1 MNKYIKQF
9 MDDHNLK
16 VEERFKIKDLEGI
29 YWFNCDG
36 ILQYSFGGNL
46 SYKTVLLLNGDLEV
60 EKIKKGPWKPK
71 YTDQFFVISTQG
83 AIHCYKYKGL
93 SWHDY
98 LINHHLVFE
107 TEEEAADYKWFLD
120 KVDEYK
126 QQFDPE
132 RYNYF
137 FNYNPKKERV
147 YRTWDMVCQHQGTT
161 YFGEKENI
169 RKFFEEVG
177 EDRIKKYW
185 FNVWEQKNE

>member
-29 YWFNCDG
+29 YWFDCNGTLFCWT
-36 ILQYSFGGNL
+36 GGNW
-46 SYKTVLLLNGDLEV
+46 SYETLLLLNGDLEV

-71 YTDQFFVISTQG
+71 LNKLYWFISHYGDVYCNHNADDEQD
-83 AIHCYKYKGL
+83 KYIFT
-93 SWHDY
+93 HRP
-98 LINHHLVFE
+98 IFQ
-107 TEEEAADYKWFLD
+107 TEQEAADYKWFLD

-126 QQFDPE
+126 KPFDPE

-137 FNYNPKKERV
+137 FNYNPKKEKV

-169 RKFFEEVG
+169 REFFEEVG
-177 EDRIKKYW
+177 EDRIKKYC

>member
-1 MNKYIKQF
+1 

-16 VEERFKIKDLEGI
+16 VEERFKIKDLEGE
-29 YWFNCDG
+29 YWFDYDS
-36 ILQYSFGGNL
+36 ILQYSFGEDL
-46 SYKTVLLLNGDLEV
+46 SYITILLLHGNLEV

-71 YTDQFFVISTQG
+71 LNELYWFISYYGDVYCNHNADDEQD
-83 AIHCYKYKGL
+83 KY
-93 SWHDY
+93 
-98 LINHHLVFE
+98 IFTHHSIFQ
-107 TEEEAADYKWFLD
+107 TEQEAADYKWFLD

-126 QQFDPE
+126 QPFDPE
-132 RYNYF
+132 GYNYF
-137 FNYNPKKERV
+137 FNYNPKKEKV
-147 YRTWDMVCQHQGTT
+147 YRTWDMVCQHQGTI